1 MHGSS
6 CVRTQGSVVMQETA
20 CRDGILFAVMRG
32 VSHKEEENR
41 EEIHRSPLRGQLPPP
56 LPMRSKNAENKV
68 RYKQMFAIVDK
79 KRTCAQ
85 PIVLGLCPKTKY
97 HPLL

>member
-1 MHGSS
+1 
-6 CVRTQGSVVMQETA
+6 MQETA
-20 CRDGILFAVMRG
+20 CRNGILFAVMRG

-41 EEIHRSPLRGQLPPP
+41 GEIHRSPLRGQLP
-56 LPMRSKNAENKV
+56 MRSKNAENKV
-68 RYKQMFAIVDK
+68 QYKQMFAIVDK